1 MENVQP
7 WAFMANPKMLASILT
22 SISYIGIKL
31 GIGGLVRAYSGVAL
45 ECLKGAETHIVKP
58 KVPIGMDVPFDLL
71 GPIYH
76 QLQHFHV
83 EDIKQDYDT
92 GRDDHRFDC
101 IVSVIVDL
109 KYERHG
115 VVNEEEEE
123 EEEEEQGK

>member
-58 KVPIGMDVPFDLL
+58 K
-71 GPIYH
+71 
-76 QLQHFHV
+76 LQHFHV